1 MSALLALMLTAVPD
15 AALLQ
20 RLGEHGKR
28 MDTFA
33 KNASFTV
40 DVVAEEFDSDGKA
53 TKTTKSSMRVTRRDG
68 KESRKLTKYTEDG
81 VDLTEKKRAEIEKA
95 ESKPVHSP
103 FLPSQQA
110 KYRFTL
116 LESKDDQL
124 RIGIEPAGKKD
135 PELITGEAKVDPTTG
150 EVRFVTM
157 APSKMP
163 AFVDSLTLTGTF
175 DERSMTK
182 LTIKGVGGFLF
193 IKKRFGVV
201 TIFRD
206 YEARAD

>member
-1 MSALLALMLTAVPD
+1 MWFTLVILAAAPD
-15 AALLQ
+15 ATLMQ
-20 RLGEHGKR
+20 RLAQHAER
-28 MDTFA
+28 MDTFTR
-33 KNASFTV
+33 NAAFTV
-40 DVVAEEFDSDGKA
+40 DVVAEEFDADGKA
-53 TKTTKSSMRVTRRDG
+53 TKTTRSSMRVTRRDG
-68 KESRKLTKYTEDG
+68 KESRKLTKYEENG
-81 VDLTEKKRAEIEKA
+81 VDLTEKKRSEIEKA

-103 FLPSQQA
+103 FLPSEQT

-116 LESKDDQL
+116 LDAKDEHL

-135 PELITGEAKVDPTTG
+135 PELITGEAKVDPVRG

-157 APSKMP
+157 APSKLP
-163 AFVDSLTLTGTF
+163 AFVDALTLTGTF